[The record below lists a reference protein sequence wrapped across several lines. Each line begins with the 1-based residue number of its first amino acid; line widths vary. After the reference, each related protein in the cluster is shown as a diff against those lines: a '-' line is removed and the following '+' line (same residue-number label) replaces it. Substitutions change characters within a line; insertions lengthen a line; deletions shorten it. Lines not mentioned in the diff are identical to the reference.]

1 MSADPVSTELPPPM
15 RRVLIVGSPG
25 AGKSTLAQK
34 LAARTGLPLI
44 HLDDLYWNPGWV
56 KVEAAV
62 WQQRLAEA
70 LAQER
75 WILDGN
81 FSTTLRERA
90 LHADQVVFLRPPRL
104 LCLWRAFWR
113 ERLNLRPHARHD
125 GAKWPS
131 RALLQDIWQ
140 FPPQAQRQW
149 EELARLPHLK
159 VTVLRSDAEIRAWLR
174 QLPTPAGHKT

>member
-1 MSADPVSTELPPPM
+1 MTAEQLSM
-15 RRVLIVGSPG
+15 NRVLIVGSPG
-25 AGKSTLAQK
+25 AGKSTLAKK

-44 HLDDLYWNPGWV
+44 HLDELYWNPGWV
-56 KVEAAV
+56 KVESAV

-70 LAQER
+70 LAAER
-75 WILDGN
+75 WIVDGN

-90 LHADQVVFLRPPRL
+90 FRADLVVFLRPPRL

-131 RALLQDIWQ
+131 RALLLDIWH
-140 FPPQAQRQW
+140 FPPQAQRQRQ
-149 EELARLPHLK
+149 ELAQVPHLK
-159 VTVLRSDAEIRAWLR
+159 VVVLRSDAEIRAWLTR
-174 QLPTPAGHKT
+174 QAVHAGHNT